1 MARKY
6 KPVEIGDVYN
16 ELTVIAED
24 FEREQVDIDKRPNGR
39 HFKYYKCRCSCGNE
53 TTVQMY
59 PLIKGN
65 TRSCGHLHKELSGV
79 KPKDLKG
86 KTFNYLEALYI
97 DDTKPNGSG
106 KHTYWICKC
115 LKCGN
120 TKSIR
125 SSDLILGIVV
135 DCGCERHKRISDGV
149 AKDLSSMIFGHLHV
163 LEKDWGN
170 YKSGGGN
177 HTRWLCKCD
186 LCGRIESNSSDM
198 LTIYGKDRCK
208 YCAGISMGE
217 QKIMEL
223 LDEYNISYIHDKSIE
238 GLRYPDSGGTPRF
251 DFRVTDYSDCDYIIE
266 FDGLQHYREVTIFP
280 NNDGFEKRKQ
290 RDKFKDDWCIEHN
303 IPMIRIPYTRLKKL
317 NIDDLRPETTNYL
330 VSSQ

>member
-24 FEREQVDIDKRPNGR
+24 FEREQVDIDKNHNGK
-39 HFKYYKCRCSCGNE
+39 HFKYYKCRCSCGKE
-53 TTVQMY
+53 TTVQIY
-59 PLIKGN
+59 QLVTGR
-65 TRSCGHLHKELSGV
+65 TRSCGHLHKELAGS

-86 KTFNYLEALYI
+86 KTFNYLEVLYI

-125 SSDLILGIVV
+125 SSELIQGIAI
-135 DCGCERHKRISDGV
+135 DCGCENHKRMSDGI
-149 AKDLSSMIFGHLHV
+149 ANDLFGKVFGHLHV

-186 LCGRIESNSSDM
+186 LCGRIESNSSAM
-198 LTIYGKDRCK
+198 LTTYGKDRCK

-217 QKIMEL
+217 QRIVEL
-223 LDEYNISYIHDKSIE
+223 LEENNIPFIHDKPYL
-238 GLRYPDSGGTPRF
+238 GLKTENGGAVRF
-251 DFRVTDYSDCDYIIE
+251 DFRITQDSDCDYMIE
-266 FDGLQHYREVTIFP
+266 FDGEQHYRPIP
-280 NNDGFEKRKQ
+280 MYDDNLSFEKRKQ